1 MNKYW
6 TYVKGYI
13 RKKIFCLC
21 AVVSAQVLALYNL
34 IDKGYPYMKVLE
46 VRV

>member
-1 MNKYW
+1 MNKFW
-6 TYVKGYI
+6 INIKGYI
-13 RKKIFCLC
+13 RKKVFCLC

-34 IDKGYPYMKVLE
+34 ITRGYPYMKVLE